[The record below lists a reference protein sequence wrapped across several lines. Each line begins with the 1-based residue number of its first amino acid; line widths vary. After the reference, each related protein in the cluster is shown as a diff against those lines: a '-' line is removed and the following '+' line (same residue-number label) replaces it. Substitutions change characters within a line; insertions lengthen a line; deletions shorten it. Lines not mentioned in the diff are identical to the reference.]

1 VAREELK
8 KEHLRDSERGVRETE
23 LGDSTP
29 QSAPRTPQSE
39 EAEESLSLRPRKLSE
54 YIGQAQ
60 VVESLCIAIEAAR
73 QRKDAVDHVLLYGP
87 PGLGKTTL
95 AHIIAREM
103 EVGIVT
109 TSGPALEKG
118 GDLIGILTH
127 LKKGDVFFIDE
138 IHRLPKAVE
147 EYLYSAVEDF
157 AVNIVFDK
165 GSHARSY
172 RSRLEKFTLVG
183 ATTRAGLISS
193 PLRERFGIQRALDF
207 YTLEELY
214 KVVRRSASLLEV
226 AVEEEGVAEIARR
239 SRGTPRIANRILR
252 RVRDFAQVRH
262 RGVITRPIAQEALE
276 LEGIDEE
283 GLTTL
288 DKKFLETVMVHYK
301 GGPVGLEAIAAVL
314 QEETD
319 TLVDMVEPFLLKAG
333 FIIRTPKGRKAT
345 DKAYLHLSA
354 SGGPR
359 ISAEEG
365 QLSFLTRQR

>member
-1 VAREELK
+1 MHPPQAEKGKGQGLLKGKEE
-8 KEHLRDSERGVRETE
+8 V
-23 LGDSTP
+23 
-29 QSAPRTPQSE
+29 E
-39 EAEESLSLRPRKLSE
+39 EALNLRPRRLAE
-54 YIGQAQ
+54 YIGQGQ
-60 VVESLCIAIEAAR
+60 VVESLGIAIEAAKKR
-73 QRKDAVDHVLLYGP
+73 GDTVDHVLLYGP

-103 EVGIVT
+103 DVGIVT

-138 IHRLPKAVE
+138 IHRLPRTVE

-157 AVNIVFDK
+157 AVSIVFDK

-207 YTLEELY
+207 YTIEELCQ
-214 KVVRRSASLLEV
+214 VVRRSAALLQV
-226 AVEEEGVAEIARR
+226 PVDEEGVVEIARR

-252 RVRDFAQVRH
+252 RVRDYAQVRH
-262 RGVITRPIAQEALE
+262 AGVITRPVTQEALE
-276 LEGIDEE
+276 LEGIDGE

-288 DKKFLETVMVHYK
+288 DKKFLETVIIHYK

-333 FIIRTPKGRKAT
+333 FVIRTPKGRKAT
-345 DKAYLHLSA
+345 DKAHSYLGL
-354 SGGPR
+354 PKTPV
-359 ISAEEG
+359 EER
-365 QLSFLTRQR
+365 QLSFLPGQR